1 MSVQTRPHP
10 VQRNWVARH
19 PLTAFTG
26 LALTAAYLVE
36 AVMVLVDRSV
46 IPGRALVSRLG
57 FGMEETASVALVVGL
72 ATTTLVVTGLSDG
85 RAGITTLLRRTTR
98 WRVGWRWWAVAVASL
113 PLLTVALSVTLGDE
127 LVRPAPGTLA
137 REALATVVALLM
149 INVAEEVSWAG
160 FLQTRLERRHTL
172 FVAAVITAVPFALAH
187 VPIRVIA
194 GDISGIDDV
203 LPQVVM
209 LLVLCILIRT
219 LLGAVLRGA
228 ANSVLLVA
236 MTHTSFN
243 RSNNVD
249 GFAADVLRGEAR
261 PLAALLAALLVTVV
275 LLVTLRRRLGRG
287 ERARLDALEG
297 HGAAPRLQPRA
308 PRDEDRVEV
317 APRAHS

>member
-1 MSVQTRPHP
+1 M
-10 VQRNWVARH
+10 
-19 PLTAFTG
+19 
-26 LALTAAYLVE
+26 
-36 AVMVLVDRSV
+36 
-46 IPGRALVSRLG
+46 
-57 FGMEETASVALVVGL
+57 
-72 ATTTLVVTGLSDG
+72 
-85 RAGITTLLRRTTR
+85 
-98 WRVGWRWWAVAVASL
+98 AVASL

-194 GDISGIDDV
+194 GDISGIGDV

-275 LLVTLRRRLGRG
+275 LLVALRRRLGRA

-297 HGAAPRLQPRA
+297 DGAAPRLQPRA
-308 PRDEDRVEV
+308 PGDEDRVEV
-317 APRAHS
+317 APRAQT